1 MAPQPET
8 GPTQSDGSRYLLG
21 GMSFPMQTEARC
33 RTCRHHRRVDID
45 AWLLDGTPPSAVAER
60 LGPDAPTQSSIIRHR
75 DRHLPT
81 DLVAR
86 EALVRERANG
96 ATVSLDDAVED
107 LVDSRKLA
115 RLLAALGMQ
124 AITDGR
130 IVPLSFNDVVRAT
143 DLLARTE
150 ALAGDANEDQVT
162 LHRLSLMRLLRAV
175 EAVVSKDEWDEIG
188 RRMHADEVMK
198 AIDAFETG
206 RETDESKALLDRE
219 LAALGPIS
227 PVG

>member
-1 MAPQPET
+1 
-8 GPTQSDGSRYLLG
+8 
-21 GMSFPMQTEARC
+21 MQTEARC

-60 LGPDAPTQSSIIRHR
+60 LGPDAPTQSSLLRHR

-86 EALVRERANG
+86 EALVRERASG

-115 RLLAALGMQ
+115 RLLAAQGLR
-124 AITDGR
+124 AITDGK

-150 ALAGDANEDQVT
+150 ALAGDANESQIT
-162 LHRLSLMRLLRAV
+162 MQRMALMRLLRAV
-175 EAVVSKDEWDEIG
+175 EEVVSKDEWDEIG

-198 AIDAFETG
+198 AIDAFERD
-206 RETDESKALLDRE
+206 RETEESKALLDGE
-219 LAALGPIS
+219 LAALGPIH